1 MKKIIFIIYVFLFSI
16 NIFAKTGVE
25 KQVQKIREEFTKIN
39 SEKNYKVE
47 SIYDVSGEILMEY
60 YRKNGELKKVIRHL
74 SIPIKDV
81 ITEYYLND
89 DKVFFVY
96 SSDTMYEMDENGM
109 PDYKKFKKIEK
120 RYYFN
125 KENLIRYIE
134 NGKIYDKANIPERS
148 RYIED
153 DVEILKTTLELEEER
168 KSLN

>member
-1 MKKIIFIIYVFLFSI
+1 MKKINFIILIFLMSI

-39 SEKNYKVE
+39 LEKNYKVE

-60 YRKNGELKKVIRHL
+60 YTKNGELKKVIRHL

-134 NGKIYDKANIPERS
+134 NGKIYDKGNIP
-148 RYIED
+148 
-153 DVEILKTTLELEEER
+153 KTLSELEEIRQSALEFA
-168 KSLN
+168 ND

>member
-1 MKKIIFIIYVFLFSI
+1 MKKINFIILIFLMSI

-25 KQVQKIREEFTKIN
+25 KQVEKIREEFTKIN

-60 YRKNGELKKVIRHL
+60 YTKNGELKKVIRHL

-134 NGKIYDKANIPERS
+134 NGKIYDKGNIP
-148 RYIED
+148 
-153 DVEILKTTLELEEER
+153 KTLSELEEIRQSALEFA
-168 KSLN
+168 ND

>member
-1 MKKIIFIIYVFLFSI
+1 MKKINFIILIFLMSI

-25 KQVQKIREEFTKIN
+25 KQVEKIREEFTKIN

-60 YRKNGELKKVIRHL
+60 YTKNGELKKVIRHL

-134 NGKIYDKANIPERS
+134 NGKIYDKGNIP
-148 RYIED
+148 
-153 DVEILKTTLELEEER
+153 KTLSELEEIRQSALEFA
-168 KSLN
+168 NN

>member
-1 MKKIIFIIYVFLFSI
+1 MKKINFIILIFLMSI
-16 NIFAKTGVE
+16 NIFSKTGVE

-39 SEKNYKVE
+39 LEKNYKVE

-60 YRKNGELKKVIRHL
+60 YTKNGELKKVIRHL

-134 NGKIYDKANIPERS
+134 NGKIYDKGNIP
-148 RYIED
+148 
-153 DVEILKTTLELEEER
+153 KTLSELEEIRQSALEFA
-168 KSLN
+168 ND

>member
-1 MKKIIFIIYVFLFSI
+1 MKKINFIILIFLMSI

-39 SEKNYKVE
+39 LEKNYKVE

-60 YRKNGELKKVIRHL
+60 YTKNGELKKVIRHL

-81 ITEYYLND
+81 IMEYYLND

-134 NGKIYDKANIPERS
+134 NGKIYDKGNIP
-148 RYIED
+148 
-153 DVEILKTTLELEEER
+153 KTLSELEEIRQSALEFA
-168 KSLN
+168 ND

>member
-1 MKKIIFIIYVFLFSI
+1 MKKINFIILIFLMFI

-89 DKVFFVY
+89 DKVFFR
-96 SSDTMYEMDENGM
+96 
-109 PDYKKFKKIEK
+109 I
-120 RYYFN
+120 
-125 KENLIRYIE
+125 
-134 NGKIYDKANIPERS
+134 
-148 RYIED
+148 
-153 DVEILKTTLELEEER
+153 
-168 KSLN
+168 

>member
-1 MKKIIFIIYVFLFSI
+1 
-16 NIFAKTGVE
+16 
-25 KQVQKIREEFTKIN
+25 
-39 SEKNYKVE
+39 
-47 SIYDVSGEILMEY
+47 
-60 YRKNGELKKVIRHL
+60 
-74 SIPIKDV
+74 
-81 ITEYYLND
+81 
-89 DKVFFVY
+89 
-96 SSDTMYEMDENGM
+96 MYEMDENGM

-153 DVEILKTTLELEEER
+153 DVEILKTTLELEEEG

>member
-1 MKKIIFIIYVFLFSI
+1 MKKINFIILIFLMSI

-39 SEKNYKVE
+39 LEKNYKVE

-60 YRKNGELKKVIRHL
+60 YTKNGELKKVIRHL

-134 NGKIYDKANIPERS
+134 NGKIYDKGNIP
-148 RYIED
+148 
-153 DVEILKTTLELEEER
+153 KTLSELEKIR
-168 KSLN
+168 

>member
-1 MKKIIFIIYVFLFSI
+1 
-16 NIFAKTGVE
+16 
-25 KQVQKIREEFTKIN
+25 
-39 SEKNYKVE
+39 
-47 SIYDVSGEILMEY
+47 MEY
-60 YRKNGELKKVIRHL
+60 YTKNGELKKVIRHL

-134 NGKIYDKANIPERS
+134 NGKIYDKGNIP
-148 RYIED
+148 
-153 DVEILKTTLELEEER
+153 KTLSELEEIRQSALEFA
-168 KSLN
+168 ND

>member
-1 MKKIIFIIYVFLFSI
+1 MKKINFIILIFLMSI

-25 KQVQKIREEFTKIN
+25 KQAQKIREEFTKIN
-39 SEKNYKVE
+39 LEKNYKVE

-60 YRKNGELKKVIRHL
+60 YTKNGELKKVIRHL

-134 NGKIYDKANIPERS
+134 NGKIYDKGNIP
-148 RYIED
+148 
-153 DVEILKTTLELEEER
+153 KTLSELEEIRQSALEFA
-168 KSLN
+168 ND

>member
-1 MKKIIFIIYVFLFSI
+1 MKKMIFTILLLIISI

-39 SEKNYKVE
+39 LEKNYKVE

-60 YRKNGELKKVIRHL
+60 YTKNGELKKVIRHL

-96 SSDTMYEMDENGM
+96 SSDTMYEMDEDGM

-134 NGKIYDKANIPERS
+134 NGKIYDKGNIP
-148 RYIED
+148 
-153 DVEILKTTLELEEER
+153 KTLSELEKIR
-168 KSLN
+168 